1 MTEPQN
7 IKCRCQHCHSK
18 LEFHPSMEGQEINCP
33 NCTYTTR
40 LFRPADSP
48 VPPASALPIRI
59 PAVPRLVGE
68 VPGIPSSAPAV
79 EARPVVSLPKPE
91 PIKVSTLP
99 AKPAPVVAQA
109 IPVPPP
115 VPQTA
120 VPPAPR
126 PVPVVPV
133 APVAD
138 LTSSVPTEWTAVS
151 ATISGKQESSED
163 FVTRVRKQ
171 TCYPQLRNIL
181 RFIHQFFTA
190 FAVTLFTLIA
200 LGLVGATISDWMDD
214 NLTFREK
221 WKATGVAFLVMLVFA
236 LLTMVFR
243 YVERAI
249 YQASILGIDVADTLV
264 EQTRRK

>member
-68 VPGIPSSAPAV
+68 VPGIPSSAPGAV
-79 EARPVVSLPKPE
+79 ARPVASLPTPQ
-91 PIKVSTLP
+91 PVSVSTLP
-99 AKPAPVVAQA
+99 AKPAPTVAQT

-120 VPPAPR
+120 APPTAR
-126 PVPVVPV
+126 PVPEVPV
-133 APVAD
+133 VDMAGTTPAGWIEP
-138 LTSSVPTEWTAVS
+138 SGPTAERP
-151 ATISGKQESSED
+151 ELPED
-163 FVTRVRKQ
+163 FVTRVRRQ

-190 FAVTLFTLIA
+190 FAVTIFTFIA
-200 LGLVGATISDWMDD
+200 LGLVGATISDWMQDD
-214 NLTFREK
+214 LSYKQK
-221 WKATGVAFLVMLVFA
+221 WKLMGINFLVILLFA

-249 YQASILGIDVADTLV
+249 YQASILGIDVADTLID
-264 EQTRRK
+264 QTRRK